1 MSTKDNGV
9 HATYDSS
16 GETKQVIER
25 ERLDEEESDSSV
37 IRRLLNQDHEVNR
50 VAKRMVRNYL
60 VNVQLSE
67 HEARIVGN
75 RLWERAEEFR
85 ETGETHVADET
96 EYLARKFHAKANTRD
111 KRTPEQKEKFGG
123 TEEIEVE
130 E

>member
-16 GETKQVIER
+16 GETKRVIER
-25 ERLDEEESDSSV
+25 ERLHEDEKDSAV

-85 ETGETHVADET
+85 EAGEDHVADET

-111 KRTPEQKEKFGG
+111 KRTPEQREQWG
-123 TEEIEVE
+123 EDEDVSQ
-130 E
+130 